1 MISVLAACPNRVCDA
16 NFFMSPKRYSAGVIF
31 LIVLISPLVLA
42 KESDGPIIAKVTR
55 KAWETGRESIP
66 NQIKRAAPLAAF
78 RAGDAL
84 PVEERVR
91 LRIET
96 DRQMKGIRV
105 EVWPGE
111 QEGTVKLRGI
121 VPGLEWKTRAGE
133 IARSTIG
140 VEQVIN
146 ELAMTEAK

>member
-1 MISVLAACPNRVCDA
+1 MG
-16 NFFMSPKRYSAGVIF
+16 PKRTTAGILF

-42 KESDGPIIAKVTR
+42 KESDGPILARVGR
-55 KAWETGRESIP
+55 KAWEKGRDSIP
-66 NQIKRAAPLAAF
+66 ATLKRATPLAAF

-96 DRQMKGIRV
+96 DRAMAGIRV
-105 EVWPGE
+105 DVWPGE
-111 QEGTVKLRGI
+111 TDGTVKLRGI

-133 IARSTIG
+133 IARSTVG
-140 VEQVIN
+140 VDQVVN